1 MKNPQEEAHIDMD
14 TLDYVVRKWAVMS
27 QFEHDQD
34 RYENLKN
41 NSWVCDVN
49 DTDDGSGDAIVTFP
63 DELVLL
69 MGWKSGTILDINLED
84 GAIVV
89 KEITDSC
96 KKTSDGV

>member
-1 MKNPQEEAHIDMD
+1 MD
-14 TLDYVVRKWAVMS
+14 TLDQVVRKWAIMT
-27 QFEHDQD
+27 QFQNDQE

-41 NSWVCDVN
+41 NSWICD
-49 DTDDGSGDAIVTFP
+49 TEEADDGSGDIILTFP

-89 KEITDSC
+89 SDSC
-96 KKTSDGV
+96 EKTS